1 MHIKSH
7 FRRGLS
13 FISNARCLYCY
24 CMDPKTQK
32 SKVCEYNGRF
42 FYFLSLSQ
50 IMQAVLYASANPH

>member
-1 MHIKSH
+1 MYIKSH

-32 SKVCEYNGRF
+32 IIVCVNLMGD
-42 FYFLSLSQ
+42 FLLPLAFSN
-50 IMQAVLYASANPH
+50 YAGCIIRVS